1 MDEEALRAMLP
12 MGFGKQAPRKGKASI
27 EIAPEPQEEYDSA
40 EESDG
45 PGAFPQVPSTRPA
58 PQAAPVPEL
67 EPEAEPTPA
76 PAPVHE
82 LSDEEQEATRKRARH
97 DPAELGVGRTL
108 EYAGLPLEHNVSL
121 KDHTKTISAL
131 AVDPSGTRV
140 ATGSHDYEVKLW
152 DFGGMTQSFRPF
164 RTWEPAEN
172 YPVVQLDFSPISRNL
187 LCVNATTQPR
197 VYDYQGDE
205 LAVYRKG
212 DVFMRDM
219 KHTTGHVTEATC
231 GAWHPTDTNT
241 FMTGGSDSTIRVWD
255 IDFLASQKI
264 VIVVRSKERGTKTK
278 VTAATYTP
286 DARAIVAACQDGALH
301 MWSTS
306 GSYARPS
313 ATVERAHANHAG
325 ASGLAVASD
334 SVTVASRG
342 MDDTVKLWDLR
353 SLKRPVAVQENVP
366 CSSEHCEVV
375 FSPNNEHVVTGTA
388 AIPRQAKATATPD
401 DPADLLSEW
410 GQLAVFSGKDLAQ
423 ELVHPVDRSSVT
435 RLCWQP
441 RINQVLAA
449 TRAGAVH
456 VYYDDEASQLGAKL
470 GVKRRDKVR
479 ANPFGIEQLAN
490 GHAPDVP
497 IFMPDDEDAV
507 FETDEQRIHKLRRD
521 PVKTKLPQMPVR
533 GQGRGGRIGTSETTH
548 LIKDMYLDQ
557 AQLRMQDP
565 REALLKYADKAE
577 KDPRWTSIYAKT
589 QPKTIYS
596 KETGDEE

>member
-40 EESDG
+40 EEGDG

-58 PQAAPVPEL
+58 PQPAPAPAA
-67 EPEAEPTPA
+67 EPAAEPTPP

-82 LSDEEQEATRKRARH
+82 LSDEEQETARKRARH
-97 DPAELGVGRTL
+97 DPAELGVGRTF

-334 SVTVASRG
+334 SVTIASRG

-366 CSSEHCEVV
+366 CSSEHCDVV

>member
-40 EESDG
+40 EEGDG

-58 PQAAPVPEL
+58 PQPAPAPAPE
-67 EPEAEPTPA
+67 PAAEPTPP

-82 LSDEEQEATRKRARH
+82 LSDEEKETKRKRARH

-325 ASGLAVASD
+325 ASGLTVASD
-334 SVTVASRG
+334 SVTIASRG

-366 CSSEHCEVV
+366 CSSEHCDVV